1 MTNQAIRKEKAG
13 ADVTL
18 TIRIQMLTILA
29 AAAGEAIRYRN
40 RFPSLLDSRV
50 ALVYIMMRERQDGLS
65 FFREL
70 HFYHSGSAAS
80 RVVRYCCDDVISF
93 RRTLVDHNFVL
104 LVSFSIGS

>member
-50 ALVYIMMRERQDGLS
+50 ALVCGKGKTVFLS
-65 FFREL
+65 LESCTFTTVEVQL
-70 HFYHSGSAAS
+70 H
-80 RVVRYCCDDVISF
+80 
-93 RRTLVDHNFVL
+93 
-104 LVSFSIGS
+104 VS